1 MVYLVDEKVK
11 IFIYCNMCTTL
22 IGGVDNGGSY
32 GVWGKRVS
40 GKSVPSPQF
49 CCELKLLLK
58 KKKSL
63 N

>member
-1 MVYLVDEKVK
+1 
-11 IFIYCNMCTTL
+11 MCTTL